1 MTDRTERLT
10 QMKSHKIVE
19 LPLLNCYHCYFPVIC
34 LIESRSIQNWQM
46 QESFKFQLNTY
57 LVSDRFD
64 FTAANHS

>member
-34 LIESRSIQNWQM
+34 LIESRSIQNGQNAR
-46 QESFKFQLNTY
+46 EFQ
-57 LVSDRFD
+57 VS
-64 FTAANHS
+64 TEHLPGL